1 MCACGHLSVSLFARV
16 SACLSACV
24 SVSSCV
30 CVRVCM
36 CESVSVFVFI
46 CVLCL
51 SLGGYAS
58 STYRSVRDRAEQHI
72 KSQKKF
78 KSGSMTNHDLKDLK
92 ELAVLGLGGFGRVSL
107 VQHTSSK
114 DIFALKA
121 MLKST
126 IVEQDAS
133 KNIMNEKE
141 VMALCGAHPFIIRLF
156 QTFKDSK
163 RLYFLLEFVEGG
175 ELLSRI
181 YRGRNNGL
189 SNATARF
196 YR

>member
-1 MCACGHLSVSLFARV
+1 MRYCLHALYFLFVWITPIPPNRT
-16 SACLSACV
+16 
-24 SVSSCV
+24 
-30 CVRVCM
+30 VRERALEHSKSQM
-36 CESVSVFVFI
+36 
-46 CVLCL
+46 
-51 SLGGYAS
+51 LGRAETAS
-58 STYRSVRDRAEQHI
+58 SS
-72 KSQKKF
+72 SSF
-78 KSGSMTNHDLKDLK
+78 TNHNLKDLK

-107 VQHTSSK
+107 VQHSSTK

-126 IVEQDAS
+126 IVEQDAA

-141 VMALCGAHPFIIRLF
+141 VMALCGAHPFILRLF